1 MNNQPSRSQFSPNN
15 ASSEVELDLL
25 NAIILEDIA
34 YPWNP
39 EAPESDAYFKSLEQE
54 LPLSDLLNDV
64 EMTSACQ
71 AFYSQTEKLWPIID
85 AQNALYKKFA
95 ALAPRNFLNKLG
107 KIAVNVVN
115 QVNRL
120 GSTLSLSDQ
129 LVHCVS
135 EVLPGWDLEDL
146 EVMAR
151 PLAYSMRGDKN
162 DELENILATIEPVD
176 WFNLSEV
183 EQARLSLAIAL
194 YAISLVSS

>member
-1 MNNQPSRSQFSPNN
+1 MNNQPSHSQFSSNN
-15 ASSEVELDLL
+15 ASSEVELDFLS
-25 NAIILEDIA
+25 AIVLEDTA

-39 EAPESDAYFKSLEQE
+39 EAPESDAYFDSLEQE
-54 LPLSDLLNDV
+54 LPISDLLNDV
-64 EMTSACQ
+64 EMSSACQ
-71 AFYSQTEKLWPIID
+71 NFYSQTEKLWPIIET
-85 AQNALYKKFA
+85 QNALYKKFA
-95 ALAPRNFLNKLG
+95 GLAPKKLLKNLG
-107 KIAVNVVN
+107 KIAINVVD

-151 PLAYSMRGDKN
+151 PIAYSMRGDRDDAIEKT
-162 DELENILATIEPVD
+162 LATMQPVD
-176 WFNLSEV
+176 WHDLSEV

-194 YAISLVSS
+194 YAISQVSS

>member
-1 MNNQPSRSQFSPNN
+1 M
-15 ASSEVELDLL
+15 
-25 NAIILEDIA
+25 
-34 YPWNP
+34 
-39 EAPESDAYFKSLEQE
+39 
-54 LPLSDLLNDV
+54 
-64 EMTSACQ
+64 
-71 AFYSQTEKLWPIID
+71 
-85 AQNALYKKFA
+85 
-95 ALAPRNFLNKLG
+95 
-107 KIAVNVVN
+107 
-115 QVNRL
+115 NRL

-176 WFNLSEV
+176 WYNLSEV

>member
-1 MNNQPSRSQFSPNN
+1 MNNQPSRSQFSLNN
-15 ASSEVELDLL
+15 ASTEVELDLL
-25 NAIILEDIA
+25 NAIVLDDIA

-39 EAPESDAYFKSLEQE
+39 ETPESDTYFNSLEQE
-54 LPLSDLLNDV
+54 LPLSDLFNDV
-64 EMTSACQ
+64 EMTTACQ
-71 AFYSQTEKLWPIID
+71 NFYSQTDKLWPIIET
-85 AQNALYKKFA
+85 QNALYKKFA
-95 ALAPRNFLNKLG
+95 DFAPKNLLNKLG
-107 KIAVNVVN
+107 KIAINVVD

-151 PLAYSMRGDKN
+151 PLAYSMRGEQN
-162 DELENILATIEPVD
+162 DAVENTLATMQPVD
-176 WFNLSEV
+176 WYDLSEV

-194 YAISLVSS
+194 YAISQVSS

>member
-1 MNNQPSRSQFSPNN
+1 MNNQPSRSQFSVN
-15 ASSEVELDLL
+15 ASTEVELDLL
-25 NAIILEDIA
+25 STIVLDDTA

-39 EAPESDAYFKSLEQE
+39 EAPESEVYFNSLEQE
-54 LPLSDLLNDV
+54 LPLSDLLNDM
-64 EMTSACQ
+64 EMTTACQ
-71 AFYSQTEKLWPIID
+71 NFYSQTDKLWPIID
-85 AQNALYKKFA
+85 TQNALYEKFA
-95 ALAPRNFLNKLG
+95 GFAPKNLLNKLG
-107 KIAVNVVN
+107 KIAINVVD

-151 PLAYSMRGDKN
+151 PLAYSMRGDQN
-162 DELENILATIEPVD
+162 DAVENTLATVQPVD
-176 WFNLSEV
+176 WYDLSEV

-194 YAISLVSS
+194 YAISQVSS

>member
-1 MNNQPSRSQFSPNN
+1 MNNQPSHSQFSSNN

-25 NAIILEDIA
+25 STIILDDIA

-39 EAPESDAYFKSLEQE
+39 KAPESDAYFDSLEQE

-64 EMTSACQ
+64 EITSACQ
-71 AFYSQTEKLWPIID
+71 NFYSQTDKLWSIID
-85 AQNALYKKFA
+85 TQNALYKKFA
-95 ALAPRNFLNKLG
+95 GFAPNNFLNKLG
-107 KIAVNVVN
+107 KIAINVVN

-120 GSTLSLSDQ
+120 GSNLSLSDQ

-151 PLAYSMRGDKN
+151 PLAYSMRGDKS
-162 DELENILATIEPVD
+162 DAVENTLATIEPVD
-176 WFNLSEV
+176 WYDLSEV
-183 EQARLSLAIAL
+183 EQARLSLAITL
-194 YAISLVSS
+194 YAISQVSS

>member
-25 NAIILEDIA
+25 SAIILEDIA

-95 ALAPRNFLNKLG
+95 ALATRIFLIKLG
-107 KIAVNVVN
+107 KIAVN
-115 QVNRL
+115 QVNCL

-176 WFNLSEV
+176 WYNLSEV

>member
-1 MNNQPSRSQFSPNN
+1 MNNQPSRSEFSPNN
-15 ASSEVELDLL
+15 ASSEIDLDLL
-25 NAIILEDIA
+25 SVIVLEDLA

-39 EAPESDAYFKSLEQE
+39 KAPESDAYFNSLEQK

-64 EMTSACQ
+64 EMTSTCQ
-71 AFYSQTEKLWPIID
+71 NFYSQTDKLWIIID
-85 AQNALYKKFA
+85 TQNALYKKFA
-95 ALAPRNFLNKLG
+95 GFAPKNFLYKLV
-107 KIAVNVVN
+107 KIAINVVD

-151 PLAYSMRGDKN
+151 PLAYSMRGEKN
-162 DELENILATIEPVD
+162 DTVENILATMESVEWHD
-176 WFNLSEV
+176 LSEV

-194 YAISLVSS
+194 YAISQVSS

>member
-1 MNNQPSRSQFSPNN
+1 MNNQPSNSQFSHNN

-25 NAIILEDIA
+25 SAIVMDDIA

-39 EAPESDAYFKSLEQE
+39 EAPESEAYFNSIEQE
-54 LPLSDLLNDV
+54 LPLSDLFNDV

-71 AFYSQTEKLWPIID
+71 NFYSQTEKLWPIIET
-85 AQNALYKKFA
+85 QNALYKKFA
-95 ALAPRNFLNKLG
+95 GLAPKNLLNKLG
-107 KIAVNVVN
+107 KIAINVVD

-151 PLAYSMRGDKN
+151 PLAYSMRGDR
-162 DELENILATIEPVD
+162 DDAVENTLATMQPVD
-176 WFNLSEV
+176 WYDLSEV

-194 YAISLVSS
+194 YAISQVSS